1 VNEIQL
7 ILRQLRAERERA
19 VAIARACAAAEPHSP
34 APGRPTL
41 EEFRQASVEYL
52 ACVLAWFEERDQR
65 LGERYAQLP
74 SDDPDRRAVER
85 ILTGSGGSREALG
98 QLEHGRWQEAARLL
112 AGPWTAR
119 REALEER
126 LAANP
131 RVADW
136 RAVGGLTADSILE
149 ERRRYA
155 RVRPLLPAGA
165 AALPDA

>member
-1 VNEIQL
+1 VNEFQL
-7 ILRQLRAERERA
+7 ILHQLRAERERA
-19 VAIARACAAAEPHSP
+19 VAIARACATAEPQSP
-34 APGRPTL
+34 GAGPTL
-41 EEFRQASVEYL
+41 EEFRQAGVEYL

-65 LGERYAQLP
+65 LGERYALRP

-85 ILTGSGGSREALG
+85 ILSGGGGSREALG
-98 QLEHGRWQEAARLL
+98 QLEHGRWQEAVRLL
-112 AGPWTAR
+112 AGPWQAR
-119 REALEER
+119 REAVEEQ

-131 RVADW
+131 RIADW

-165 AALPDA
+165 AALPDP